1 MLGHVIFEYIL
12 HPIFFYYC
20 QQVLFT
26 LRVSSLLSPLNHAS
40 GDIVV
45 DDGSFQFSPEAEF
58 TSPLQQILKQNHG
71 ASLNCY
77 SVKNMLK
84 LLAFKWLLKEFIA

>member
-26 LRVSSLLSPLNHAS
+26 LRVSSLLSPLNDAS

-45 DDGSFQFSPEAEF
+45 DEGSFQFSPEAEF
-58 TSPLQQILKQNHG
+58 TSPLYVHIT
-71 ASLNCY
+71 
-77 SVKNMLK
+77 
-84 LLAFKWLLKEFIA
+84 LAANTETESPRFS